1 MNATHKQPQ
10 STAATPTK
18 DGAVRFRAKL
28 RPSTPHEHQG
38 GAVLI
43 VGLIILVVLT
53 LLGVQ
58 ALRGNLAQER
68 MAFNVRERNAAFQ
81 AAEAALRL
89 GEGTGPYPS
98 ATAALADPLNW
109 VAADATGTLPDFD
122 AGLNQDPIY
131 HIGPPQYVRI
141 GISLPPEFMLFYPVT
156 SRGVGGQEGSVVI
169 LQSGFEP
176 PN

>member
-1 MNATHKQPQ
+1 MIAICKQAE
-10 STAATPTK
+10 SAASV
-18 DGAVRFRAKL
+18 DSVDVHFYVHD
-28 RPSTPHEHQG
+28 RPSMRHSRQG

-89 GEGTGPYPS
+89 GEGTGPFPS
-98 ATAALADPLNW
+98 ATAPLTDPQNW
-109 VAADATGTLPDFD
+109 VAADSTGAVTGFD
-122 AGLNQDPIY
+122 AGLKENPLY
-131 HIGPPQYVRI
+131 HVGPPQYIRI
-141 GISLPPEFMLFYPVT
+141 GVSLPPEWRFIYPVT
-156 SRGVGGQEGSVVI
+156 SRGVGGQEGSIVV